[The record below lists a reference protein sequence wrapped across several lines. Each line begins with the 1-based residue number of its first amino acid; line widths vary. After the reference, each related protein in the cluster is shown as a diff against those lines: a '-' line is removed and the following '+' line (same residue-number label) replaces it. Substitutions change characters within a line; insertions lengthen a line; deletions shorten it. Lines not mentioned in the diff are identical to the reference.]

1 VRETSFNGHLE
12 PSSQESEQPR
22 HYCGV
27 FGIYGHTNAA
37 ELTYYGLYALQHRGQ
52 ESAGIT
58 ASDGVELRTH
68 KAMGLVGQVFDKNIL
83 RSLPGHLAIGHVR
96 YSTTGSSNLKNAQP
110 LVVNCA
116 RGQIAI
122 GHNGNLTNA
131 SRLRTELE
139 DKGSIFQTTVDSEI
153 ILHLMARPHNGDRAH
168 SLEAVMQKIQGAYSL
183 VIMGE
188 DELIGVRDPYG
199 FRPLCLGKLTWTE
212 PVTGGPDLAEHLH
225 ERVNTA
231 YVLASETCALDLIHA
246 EYVRDIE
253 PGEIIVIN
261 KDGVRSSNPWKETQQ
276 PHSLCVFE
284 YVYFAR
290 PDSDIAGQN
299 VAQVRINLGRQL
311 ARENPVAADLVI
323 PVPDSGNWAAM
334 GYAEESGIA
343 YGNAFVRNHYVGR
356 TFLQPSQLIR
366 DFGVRVKLN
375 LIKEMVT
382 GKRVVVVDDSIVR
395 GTTARARV
403 VTLREAGAKEVHM
416 RVSCPPHKW
425 PCAYGIDFP
434 TRKELMAAN
443 NSLEEIRNFL
453 GADSLG
459 YLTLD
464 GMIAAT
470 GRPANKFCTA
480 CYTGNYPSPVESD
493 MDKFAMEQRRTGYRR
508 STVADLVREDTQRR
522 LL

>member
-1 VRETSFNGHLE
+1 MNPTEHTR
-12 PSSQESEQPR
+12 PR
-22 HYCGV
+22 HYCGL
-27 FGIYGHTNAA
+27 FGIYGHPNAA

-58 ASDGVELRTH
+58 ASDGIDLRTF
-68 KAMGLVGQVFDKNIL
+68 KGMGLVGQVFDKNTL

-96 YSTTGSSNLKNAQP
+96 YSTTGSSNLRNAQP
-110 LVVNCA
+110 LVVDCA

-131 SRLRTELE
+131 ARLRAELE
-139 DKGSIFQTTVDSEI
+139 AKGSIFQTTVDSEI
-153 ILHLMARPHNGDRAH
+153 ILHLLAQPGNEDRAH
-168 SLEAVMQKIQGAYSL
+168 SIEAVMQKIQGAYSL

-188 DELIGVRDPYG
+188 DELIGVRDPFG
-199 FRPLCLGKLTWTE
+199 FRPLVLGRL
-212 PVTGGPDLAEHLH
+212 PVPEQPSTINHQPSS
-225 ERVNTA
+225 A
-231 YVLASETCALDLIHA
+231 YVLASETCALDLIQA

-253 PGEIIVIN
+253 AGEIIVIN
-261 KDGVRSSNPWKETQQ
+261 KDGVRSVNPWAGSDQ
-276 PHSLCVFE
+276 SRSFCIFE
-284 YVYFAR
+284 FVYFAR
-290 PDSDIAGQN
+290 PDSDLFNQN

-311 ARENPVAADLVI
+311 ARQHPVAADLVI

-334 GYAEESGIA
+334 GFAEESGIPF
-343 YGNAFVRNHYVGR
+343 GNAFVRNHYVGR

-375 LIKEMVT
+375 LIEEMVA

-403 VTLREAGAKEVHM
+403 TTLREAGAKEVHM

-443 NSLEEIRNFL
+443 NSQEQIRDFL

-459 YLTLD
+459 YLSLE

-470 GRPANKFCTA
+470 GLPASEFCTA
-480 CYTGNYPSPVESD
+480 CYTGNYPSPVESE
-493 MDKFAMEQRRTGYRR
+493 MDKFIMEQTRTRYRR
-508 STVADLVREDTQRR
+508 PISDLVHDDTQRR